1 MKSDE
6 WYIYKLKLSTMSK
19 EDQDLVIDEI
29 TWKQFIIQALGKTHG
44 LFGQGVEQKILNTK
58 KILISDDYINIA
70 YVLVSKIDDKV
81 FGNAVNSYIN
91 YTLIEDKPLMCSVL
105 QKTDEFEK
113 LEVNEEETLWKKKL
127 LEQLEQ

>member
-1 MKSDE
+1 
-6 WYIYKLKLSTMSK
+6 MSK

-58 KILISDDYINIA
+58 KILISDDYMNIA

-105 QKTDEFEK
+105 QKTDEFEE
-113 LEVNEEETLWKKKL
+113 LEVNKEETLWKKKL